1 MLDYIGTICSI
12 LLVSYVT
19 PLLLSVLVRSVI
31 HNRTV
36 HYKSIET
43 VGFSIAVTYLIVKY
57 FL

>member
-1 MLDYIGTICSI
+1 MFDYIGAICSI
-12 LLVSYVT
+12 FLVSYIT
-19 PLLLSVLVRSVI
+19 PLLLSVLVRSIV